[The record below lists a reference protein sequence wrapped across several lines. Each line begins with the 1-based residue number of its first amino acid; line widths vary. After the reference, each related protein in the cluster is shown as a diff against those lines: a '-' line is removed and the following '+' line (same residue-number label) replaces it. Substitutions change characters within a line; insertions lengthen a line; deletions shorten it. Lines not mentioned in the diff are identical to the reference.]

1 MASTADLAPSRQA
14 SSSTARSILKPSSW
28 ILLVLLLIPSLAQV
42 WQQRDMPR
50 FGDFHDDSIYYVTA
64 KSLATGGGYR
74 IESLPGEPAQTKYPP
89 LYPLLLS
96 IAWKFDPQFPRNLT
110 IAAWIS
116 WLAFPAVMFQLP
128 ALFRRLGFSRG
139 RTWLLLVLF
148 AVNPYV
154 ALFSTQLLSEM
165 LFLALV
171 LAAMLLIERS
181 IDAETTRAPAFV
193 AVAAGAIGGL
203 AYLTRSAGVVLFV
216 AAMIYLWLTR
226 KRRRTALFFAA
237 GMLPFVAGWTLWSR
251 LHQLPTNDPSLIY
264 YTDYF
269 RNQLYSLS
277 WSDLHLYVWRNVD
290 SLLWG
295 LGGLIVPK
303 VTGSWLLKI
312 LSEVIAVAMIAGIVR
327 MVRRGQGVLYATFAA
342 IGAVL
347 LCVCT
352 FPANERLA
360 LPFFPLALAGLLVE
374 MEHFF
379 ETARVGLRHKDRS
392 QRVAAS
398 GLIAVFALILAGALA
413 LQIYVGQ
420 VFMHDDAEHHR
431 ARIAARIPAYDW
443 ARTNLPA
450 DASVLAT
457 EDVMFYLHTGRHA
470 MRASLPPSLWYRE
483 DRAGIVNWFTDLK
496 PFALS
501 HGLSYFEFSGPD
513 TSQGVDDEAAD
524 AIDKSTRNHPD
535 LKPLYES
542 PAATIYRFR

>member
-1 MASTADLAPSRQA
+1 VA
-14 SSSTARSILKPSSW
+14 SSADIASAHQVSRSVPSNLKPFSW
-28 ILLVLLLIPSLAQV
+28 ILLALLLIPSLAQV

-50 FGDFHDDSIYYVTA
+50 FGDFHDDSVYYVTA
-64 KSLATGGGYR
+64 KSLASGGGYR
-74 IESLPGEPAQTKYPP
+74 IASLPGEPSQTKYPP

-110 IAAWIS
+110 ISAWLS
-116 WLAFPAVMFQLP
+116 WLAFPAVLFQLP
-128 ALFRRLGFSRG
+128 ALFRRMGFSAG

-171 LAAMLLIERS
+171 LASMLLIERS
-181 IDAETTRAPAFV
+181 VDGEPRAFLA
-193 AVAAGAIGGL
+193 AVAGVAGGL

-216 AAMIYLWLTR
+216 AAIIYLWIIR
-226 KRRRTALFFAA
+226 KQPRRALFFTA
-237 GMLPFVAGWTLWSR
+237 GMLPFVAGWMLWSR
-251 LHQLPTNDPSLIY
+251 LHQFPTSDPSLIY

-277 WSDLHLYVWRNVD
+277 WRDLHLYAWRNID

-295 LGGLIVPK
+295 LGGLIIPK

-312 LSEVIAVAMIAGIVR
+312 LSQVIAVAMIAGIVR
-327 MVRRGQGVLYATFAA
+327 MVRRGQAVLYTIFAV

-352 FPANERLA
+352 FPANERLV
-360 LPFFPLALAGLLVE
+360 LPFFPLALAGLVIE

-379 ETARVGLRHKDRS
+379 ETARAGLRHKDRS

-398 GLIAVFALILAGALA
+398 GLIGVFALILAGALA

-420 VFMHDDAEHHR
+420 VFMREDAQHHR
-431 ARIAARIPAYDW
+431 ERIAARVPAYEW
-443 ARTNLPA
+443 ARANLPA

-470 MRASLPPSLWYRE
+470 MRASLPPPFWYRE
-483 DRAGIVNWFTDLK
+483 DREAIVNWFTDLK
-496 PFALS
+496 PFAQS

-513 TSQGVDDEAAD
+513 LTQGVDEEGAA
-524 AIDKSTRNHPD
+524 AIDNKTRHHPD

-542 PAATIYRFR
+542 PSATVYQIR